1 VQNVKEVKN
10 MKKAVSLALVFG
22 MLSVLLCSCGSSSS
36 SKSDSLIGTW
46 EGNGYQIN
54 EFTFY
59 DDGTCLMDF
68 DSALYDWNIVNGNEL
83 KVAARSN
90 VFVWEFDISGN
101 TLTLT
106 KNDYTLTYTKVS

>member
-1 VQNVKEVKN
+1 
-10 MKKAVSLALVFG
+10 
-22 MLSVLLCSCGSSSS
+22 
-36 SKSDSLIGTW
+36 
-46 EGNGYQIN
+46 
-54 EFTFY
+54 
-59 DDGTCLMDF
+59 MDF

>member
-1 VQNVKEVKN
+1 VQIIKEVKN
-10 MKKAVSLALVFG
+10 VKKLVSLAFVLG
-22 MLSVLLCSCGSSSS
+22 MLGVFLCSCGSSSS
-36 SKSDSLIGTW
+36 SKADSLIGTW